1 MPHPLL
7 SKSLKIATSKIREA
21 DRASRA
27 GVSVGNTRQL
37 IEWVNSF
44 LGLIPRRKNEPV
56 ADPKNVGLS
65 KLNDFGN
72 GNTACQILD
81 ACTYGEVV
89 KMERVRFGLSLTD
102 SEKLS
107 NWKEFQ
113 RSLDKL
119 KISKSI
125 DVNRLAAGLATDNLD
140 LLKYL
145 KALWNSMDNMEDY
158 DPEERRGHAKGSLN
172 SKNVK
177 KKGGRQGGYAAAN
190 SNERA
195 AIAAAK
201 RAKQYNAKQQQQHSD
216 ASYASDSD
224 YSRDSSVAS
233 GARRRGKPR
242 KGAAAPSSGSEMEDT
257 VLRREEERRLKLE
270 AKKKKLLEMKKL
282 QDEARA
288 VKEEKEK
295 IKQERIQ
302 LKREEAEKVKL
313 EKARVKEER
322 RIEREKKIKEKENVE
337 AESLSDITI
346 SPRPSPTKKSAKKQK
361 KKKPKKKKAEAE
373 EEEEE
378 ELMVTGDDQG
388 VAASANKP
396 HNHRWRD
403 NHIPPPQ
410 IRQQVPAPAP
420 APAPAPS
427 STQFLSSVQ
436 QRFQEKQLELSKPT
450 APTFHPPRLSATNT
464 KLTAMQQLM
473 ACHPKIPSDC
483 LMQRELNVV
492 GLQGLMNDLIDSDPQ
507 ADVSDLVLIF
517 EEENAKLNKLK
528 NNSHENDGSNTA
540 RVKAVK
546 SYYYGYHGQLMAGN
560 IDKLSRLDVKRDV
573 WMEEEEEKGKKKGPG
588 EAVAPKNQVTP
599 VKAAEKKSKLLQP
612 GWATKK
618 VEEVERV
625 EDELPDL
632 SPQSNANVMSQ
643 MFQMPQFNIP
653 PGNMNLAAAA
663 ANSGGQPQA
672 QQFFPPPQFFMAQMQ
687 MYQQMME
694 QQQKQMAEGSNTE
707 ATEEKKRSPRPSPT
721 RRPRPP
727 EQKQPVSEKSSRSHG
742 PRRRQQQQQLEEEEF
757 DDYDDEAT
765 QHSRNSR
772 NTRDTR
778 DTRRS
783 GKSERVKGG
792 GGYASQQ
799 QQQQQQRS
807 HAHAPQTKESS
818 RSPLRN
824 VGNARNRSPRPDER
838 HHTQSFEEEEKLK
851 KSLRRLDGELK
862 KGGYG
867 AKHAEKQLH
876 GSQMQARQQR
886 QQRHQKEQQR
896 KAPPK
901 QRRVYEDNDDEAYM
915 QQIDEYQQQGRMPSK
930 KEQEAA
936 MFDHYESNY
945 QKKAKRRGY

>member
-201 RAKQYNAKQQQQHSD
+201 RAKQYNAKQQQHSD

-322 RIEREKKIKEKENVE
+322 RIERERKMKEKENVE

-410 IRQQVPAPAP
+410 IRQQVPAP

-707 ATEEKKRSPRPSPT
+707 AAEEKKRSPRPSPT

-901 QRRVYEDNDDEAYM
+901 QRRVYEDDDDEAYM

-945 QKKAKRRGY
+945 QKKAKR